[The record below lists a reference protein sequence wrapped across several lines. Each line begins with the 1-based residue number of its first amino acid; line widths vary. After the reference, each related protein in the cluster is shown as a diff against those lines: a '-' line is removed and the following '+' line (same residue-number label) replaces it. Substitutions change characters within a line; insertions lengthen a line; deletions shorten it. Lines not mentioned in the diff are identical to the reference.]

1 MNLKVRC
8 STLVAIACLA
18 VPALAQGQTQLV
30 QSIPR
35 ETTLAHPQLGLAKD
49 VWVELI
55 RGAQA
60 HLDFGEFYIASAP
73 GGAMEPVLLELERA
87 AARGVKIRFV
97 LSKVMLNQD
106 PQALARLKAIKGLDL
121 RIFDL
126 KGVSGG
132 IIHAKYFLVDGKEAY
147 LGSQNFDW
155 RALEHIHELG
165 IRSTDARIVSRLQ
178 QVFEVD
184 WAFALDQKLPAPT
197 QAPVLPQVL
206 ADAELVASPAF
217 LAPAGVRPAITAL
230 VQLID
235 QAHNHIQVQLL
246 TYSPVSGKG
255 HYWPVIDQALR
266 EAAVRGVKVQL
277 LVSDWMFKSRGL
289 AHLKSLALIPNVEIR
304 VASIPEAST
313 GHIPFCRT
321 IHSKYMLVDGGV
333 LWLGTSN
340 WEQDYFE
347 ASRNVE
353 VILRQP
359 VLVQQAGEV
368 FTRLWTSPYAQPLDP
383 MKAYAPRKVD

>member
-1 MNLKVRC
+1 MY
-8 STLVAIACLA
+8 
-18 VPALAQGQTQLV
+18 
-30 QSIPR
+30 
-35 ETTLAHPQLGLAKD
+35 D
-49 VWVELI
+49 VIVI
-55 RGAQA
+55 G
-60 HLDFGEFYIASAP
+60 GGP
-73 GGAMEPVLLELERA
+73 GGYVAAERA
-87 AARGVKIRFV
+87 GARGVKIHFI
-97 LSKVMLNQD
+97 LSGGRMLDQD
-106 PQALARLKAIKGLDL
+106 PAGLARLRKIPGLEL

-126 KGVSGG
+126 KGVSTG
-132 IIHAKYFLVDGKEAY
+132 ILHAKYFLADDREAII
-147 LGSQNFDW
+147 GSQNFDW
-155 RALEHIHELG
+155 RSLEHIHELG
-165 IRSTDARIVSRLQ
+165 VRTSDPALVDRLRE
-178 QVFEVD
+178 VFAID
-184 WAFALDQKLPAPT
+184 WRFALDKTLPPAGK
-197 QAPVLPQVL
+197 AL
-206 ADAELVASPAF
+206 AITPGPSELVASPPF
-217 LAPAGVRPAITAL
+217 LSPGTVRPALDAL
-230 VQLID
+230 VQLIGT
-235 QAHNHIQVQLL
+235 ATRSIQVQLL
-246 TYSPVSGKG
+246 TYSPVAGRNQ
-255 HYWPVIDQALR
+255 YWPAIDGALR
-266 EAAVRGVKVQL
+266 SAAVRGVKVQL